1 MNARTSL
8 FLLLASLLYPLGLLF
23 VTQTIV
29 SLQIYIILTAF
40 YVYLVGWSAVELEK
54 EMVKE

>member
-8 FLLLASLLYPLGLLF
+8 FLLLASLLYPMGLLF

-29 SLQIYIILTAF
+29 SLQIYIILTVF